1 MTQASR
7 STSLLLSILVF
18 AALSCSEKQ
27 ATEPKPEPQG
37 PPPGSA
43 GDSTAPSIS
52 QIEPGENATGV
63 PRGTVVRAAFSE
75 PIEASTATTGTF
87 RLEGPGSTAVSG
99 SVSASGSTIT
109 FTPGAPLE
117 GETAYTA
124 TVTTGI
130 HDLAGNA
137 LESPRSWSFTTAG
150 QSPVANAGPDQNV
163 DAGATVVLDGTA
175 SFDPDG
181 KALSFRWDQT
191 GGADVTGGAGYLT
204 GPEPSFTAPSVAT
217 TIELSLVVSDGV
229 ESSQPDV
236 VRIFVSVTEH
246 GVYVHPGGSDSNP
259 GTRAAP
265 LQTVA
270 AAIQKASAG
279 AVDVYIAH
287 GTYTQTEFTLLS
299 NVNLYGGYDDTF
311 QSRDPSAN
319 PTILVGGTTALTA
332 SSGVSHV
339 KVDGVTIRSAAAT
352 ASGGSSIA
360 VLLRGASD
368 VSFNGCVIEAGN
380 GARGQDGGPGGAG
393 ATGAAGSVGEDGD
406 CNDYTNPSAGGAG
419 GGSGAAQ
426 GGAGGAGGVVASTFV
441 GGTGESG
448 SGPAGGDGGAGG
460 KLSQKKGDGGHAGGA
475 GTPGGNGA
483 GGASFGDWRAS
494 GYLPAPGVNG
504 ADDGTPGSGGGGGGG
519 SSGSV
524 GTENGSG
531 NGGGGGGGGGAPGSG
546 GTAGAGG
553 GGSFAIAIDGSTDI
567 VVQGCTLRTGQGG
580 AGGGA
585 GRGGEGGSGGVG
597 GPGARACQRQIGPGG
612 NGGAGGSGGRG
623 GHGGGGGGGPTVGIV
638 WDTASTLTESGN
650 TYSLGSAGAGG
661 TSLGVAGSSGAREEI
676 LRR

>member
-1 MTQASR
+1 MIQASR
-7 STSLLLSILVF
+7 NTSLLLSLLVF
-18 AALSCSEKQ
+18 AAVSCSEKQ
-27 ATEPKPEPQG
+27 ATEPEPGTQG

-43 GDSTAPSIS
+43 ADSTAPVIS

-63 PRGTVVRAAFSE
+63 PRGAVVRAVFSE

-87 RLEGPGSTAVSG
+87 RLDGPGSTAVSG

-130 HDLAGNA
+130 HDRAGNA

-163 DAGATVVLDGTA
+163 EAGATVVLDGTA
-175 SFDPDG
+175 SFDPEG
-181 KALSFRWDQT
+181 KPLSFRWNQT
-191 GGADVTGGAGYLT
+191 GGADVTGGVGYLT
-204 GPEPSFTAPSVAT
+204 GPEPSFTAPSAAT
-217 TIELSLVVSDGV
+217 TVDLSLVVSDGV
-229 ESSQPDV
+229 DSSLPDV
-236 VRIFVSVTEH
+236 IRIFVSVPEH

-270 AAIQKASAG
+270 AAIQKASTGTA
-279 AVDVYIAH
+279 DVYIAR

-311 QSRDPSAN
+311 SSRGPSAN
-319 PTILVGGTTALTA
+319 PTIFVGGTTALTA

-339 KVDGVTIRSAAAT
+339 KVDGITIRSAAAT
-352 ASGGSSIA
+352 ASGGSSHA
-360 VLLRGASD
+360 VLLRGAKD
-368 VSFNGCVIEAGN
+368 VGFYGCVIEAGN
-380 GARGQDGGPGGAG
+380 GARGQDGGPGDAGTAG
-393 ATGAAGSVGEDGD
+393 AEGSAGSDGD
-406 CNDYTNPSAGGAG
+406 CSDNTNPGAGGAG
-419 GGSGAAQ
+419 GGSGPAQ
-426 GGAGGAGGVVASTFV
+426 GGTGGAGGMLSTGFV
-441 GGTGESG
+441 GATGESG
-448 SGPAGGDGGAGG
+448 SGSAGGGGGDGGIVT
-460 KLSQKKGDGGHAGGA
+460 QRKGDNGLTGGT
-475 GTPGGNGA
+475 GTPGSDGA
-483 GGASFGDWRAS
+483 GGASFGGWGAS
-494 GYLPAPGVNG
+494 GYLAAPGGNG

-524 GTENGSG
+524 GSENGAG
-531 NGGGGGGGGGAPGSG
+531 NGGGGGGGGGGPGSG
-546 GTAGAGG
+546 GSGGAGG
-553 GGSFAIAIDGSTDI
+553 GGSFAIAIFGSTDI

-580 AGGGA
+580 AAGGG
-585 GRGGEGGSGGVG
+585 GRGGEGGLGGAG
-597 GPGARACQRQIGPGG
+597 GPGGNACQRQIGVGG
-612 NGGAGGSGGRG
+612 TGGMGGIGGRG

-638 WDTASTLTESGN
+638 WDTASTLTETGN

-661 TSLGVAGSSGAREEI
+661 SSLGDAGSSGAREDM

>member
-7 STSLLLSILVF
+7 GTSLLLSILVF
-18 AALSCSEKQ
+18 TALSCSEKQ
-27 ATEPKPEPQG
+27 ATEPGPETQG

-43 GDSTAPSIS
+43 ADSTAPVIS
-52 QIEPGENATGV
+52 QIDPGENATGV
-63 PRGTVVRAAFSE
+63 PRGAVVRAVFSE

-87 RLEGPGSTAVSG
+87 RLDGPGSTAVSG

-124 TVTTGI
+124 TVTTGV

-137 LESPRSWSFTTAG
+137 LESPRSWSFTTSG

-181 KALSFRWDQT
+181 KPLSFRWNQT
-191 GGADVTGGAGYLT
+191 GGADVTGGVGYLT

-217 TIELSLVVSDGV
+217 TVELSLVVSDGV
-229 ESSQPDV
+229 ESSQPDL
-236 VRIFVSVTEH
+236 VRIFVSALEH
-246 GVYVHPGGSDSNP
+246 GIYVHPSGSDSNP
-259 GTRAAP
+259 GTRAEP

-287 GTYTQTEFTLLS
+287 GTYTQTEFRLLS

-311 QSRDPSAN
+311 QSRNPSAN
-319 PTILVGGTTALTA
+319 PTILVGGTAALTA

-339 KVDGVTIRSAAAT
+339 KVDGITIRSASAT
-352 ASGGSSIA
+352 ASGGSSYA
-360 VLLRGASD
+360 VLLRGARD
-368 VSFNGCVIEAGN
+368 VSFNGCAVEAGS
-380 GARGQDGGPGGAG
+380 GARGQDGGPGGV
-393 ATGAAGSVGEDGD
+393 GAAGAKGSPGSDGD
-406 CNDYTNPSAGGAG
+406 CSHNTNPGAGGTGGGAG
-419 GGSGAAQ
+419 EAQ
-426 GGAGGAGGVVASTFV
+426 GGAGGAGGMFANSFV
-441 GGTGESG
+441 GETGESG
-448 SGPAGGDGGAGG
+448 SGPAGGDGGDGG
-460 KLSQKKGDGGHAGGA
+460 NLTQRKGDGGQTGGA

-483 GGASFGDWRAS
+483 GGASFGVWGAS
-494 GYLPAPGVNG
+494 GYLPAPGGNG
-504 ADDGTPGSGGGGGGG
+504 ANDGTSGSGGGGGGG

-524 GTENGSG
+524 GVENGAG
-531 NGGGGGGGGGAPGSG
+531 NGGGGGGGGGGPGSG
-546 GTAGAGG
+546 GSGGAGG
-553 GGSFAIAIDGSTDI
+553 GGSFAIAIIGSTDI

-580 AGGGA
+580 SGGGA

-597 GPGARACQRQIGPGG
+597 GPGAKACQRQIGPGG

-650 TYSLGSAGAGG
+650 SYSLGSAGAGG
-661 TSLGVAGSSGAREEI
+661 TSLGVAGSSGAREDM